1 MLKDF
6 TQSPHQD
13 SPPHVSIA
21 ILAQSSDDADV
32 RGGAL
37 TKVAQGIQGC
47 LAHLMVD
54 EEPNRIASE
63 PQPPDA
69 ITRKGVHVRQWRRR
83 AG

>member
-6 TQSPHQD
+6 TQSPHQG
-13 SPPHVSIA
+13 SPPHVVIA

-37 TKVAQGIQGC
+37 AEVAQSIQGR

-54 EEPNRIASE
+54 EKPNRIASE
-63 PQPPDA
+63 HQDP
-69 ITRKGVHVRQWRRR
+69 H
-83 AG
+83 